1 MAAPYN
7 ARFVRPV
14 ISTSSATLKATAG
27 DIYWITISNDHA
39 TDSSLVTLDDGGTG
53 RWGVDVETI
62 KDRDVP
68 PFHAIFEPPIRCDT
82 DIGLNITGGTVQV
95 TVGFA

>member
-1 MAAPYN
+1 MAPPYN
-7 ARFVRPV
+7 ARFVHPV

-53 RWGVDVETI
+53 VWGVDVEAVD
-62 KDRDVP
+62 KNQP
-68 PFHAIFEPPIRCDT
+68 PFHADFEPPIRCDT